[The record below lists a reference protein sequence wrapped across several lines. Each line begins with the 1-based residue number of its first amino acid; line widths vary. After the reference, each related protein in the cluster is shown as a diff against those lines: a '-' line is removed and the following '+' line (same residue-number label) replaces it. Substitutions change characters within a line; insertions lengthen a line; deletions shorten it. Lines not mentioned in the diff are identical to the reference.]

1 MMNEGKTISHSFS
14 LPMKYYENGNI
25 EWNLIG
31 LRRDNKSQNKTD
43 CFSSDN
49 YQSIKE
55 LKIYWRKYV
64 LEMKQKLSE
73 YS

>member
-1 MMNEGKTISHSFS
+1 MNGEI
-14 LPMKYYENGNI
+14 LNEI
-25 EWNLIG
+25 LIG
-31 LRRDNKSQNKTD
+31 LRRDKKSQNITD

-64 LEMKQKLSE
+64 LEIKQKMSKN
-73 YS
+73 S

>member
-1 MMNEGKTISHSFS
+1 MNREMLNEI
-14 LPMKYYENGNI
+14 
-25 EWNLIG
+25 LIG

-64 LEMKQKLSE
+64 LEMKQKMSE

>member
-1 MMNEGKTISHSFS
+1 MKRKMLNEI
-14 LPMKYYENGNI
+14 
-25 EWNLIG
+25 LIG
-31 LRRDNKSQNKTD
+31 LRRNKKSQNKTD

-64 LEMKQKLSE
+64 LEMKQKMSE

>member
-1 MMNEGKTISHSFS
+1 MLNEI
-14 LPMKYYENGNI
+14 
-25 EWNLIG
+25 LIG
-31 LRRDNKSQNKTD
+31 LRRDKKSQNKTH

-49 YQSIKE
+49 FESIEE

-64 LEMKQKLSE
+64 SEIKQKLSE

>member
-1 MMNEGKTISHSFS
+1 MKRKMLNEI
-14 LPMKYYENGNI
+14 
-25 EWNLIG
+25 LIG
-31 LRRDNKSQNKTD
+31 LKRDRKSQNITD

-64 LEMKQKLSE
+64 LEIKQKMSE